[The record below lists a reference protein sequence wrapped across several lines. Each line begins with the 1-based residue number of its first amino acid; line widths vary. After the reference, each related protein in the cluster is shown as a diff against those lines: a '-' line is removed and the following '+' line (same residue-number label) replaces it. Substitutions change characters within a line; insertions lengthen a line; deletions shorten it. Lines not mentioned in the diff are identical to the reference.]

1 MIAIW
6 QWKFRLTV
14 LIVAKCIVNEGRK
27 EVEKKTNNVLIV
39 AKCIVNITPS
49 TFKSYPS
56 LVLIVAKCIVNLKK

>member
-39 AKCIVNITPS
+39 AKCIVNLIL
-49 TFKSYPS
+49 TFAHVTESEGINSSK
-56 LVLIVAKCIVNLKK
+56 V